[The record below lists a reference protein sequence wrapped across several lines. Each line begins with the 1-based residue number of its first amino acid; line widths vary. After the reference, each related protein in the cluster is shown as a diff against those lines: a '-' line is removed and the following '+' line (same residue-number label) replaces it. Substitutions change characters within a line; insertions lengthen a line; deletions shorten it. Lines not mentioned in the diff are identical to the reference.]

1 MKAILDIL
9 GFLFVCFVF
18 FMALFLILFLLLL
31 LFFFTLQ
38 DIDMLVLSLG
48 YQVFEFIF
56 IPLTQLGP

>member
-31 LFFFTLQ
+31 LFFTLQ
-38 DIDMLVLSLG
+38 DIDMLVLSLD

>member
-18 FMALFLILFLLLL
+18 FMALFLILFLLL

-56 IPLTQLGP
+56 IPLTQLGR

>member
-1 MKAILDIL
+1 
-9 GFLFVCFVF
+9 
-18 FMALFLILFLLLL
+18 MALFLILFLLLL
-31 LFFFTLQ
+31 LFFTLQ